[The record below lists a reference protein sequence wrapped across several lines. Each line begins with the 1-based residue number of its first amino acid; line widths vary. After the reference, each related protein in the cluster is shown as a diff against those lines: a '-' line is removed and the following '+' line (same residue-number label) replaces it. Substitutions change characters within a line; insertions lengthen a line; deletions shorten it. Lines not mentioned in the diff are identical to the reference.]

1 MAVHHSK
8 RMQQFT
14 PRTHWRSLLATLTA
28 ALLCVAVAWPQTP
41 RIIQAGLILDGVPA
55 TDADLALRVQ
65 RWQQSRPT
73 RLLDWMADGSL
84 LVTSRVGDEE
94 QLLRVVAPL
103 QSPEQL
109 SYFAGRVQMATARA
123 FTNDTLALIKGD
135 ATGAPQLYLLDV
147 PARRERLLLGAPDGA
162 NAPLWS
168 HDGKRLAY
176 GARLRNGQSSD
187 LYVMD
192 VQGGAA
198 QLLAS
203 GGEWRALDWSLNDRY
218 LLAMQRDANG
228 GEQLQRIELATM
240 SMQSLAPPPPP
251 PATKAHRGRRRAPE
265 APRTVRIRD
274 ARFAPD
280 GGSVIVLSADG
291 AGSYR
296 LLQQLIASGETQQ
309 LSLPMTHDVEHFSL
323 SADARYLAYDYSDR
337 GQSRLTLLD
346 RRAGAEKIIAG
357 LPRGAISTLRFD
369 RVGTRLAIGL
379 EHAAAPS
386 DAYVLDTA
394 TGSTVRWT
402 QSEVGPI
409 NVGLLSVP
417 VPFRF
422 RTVDATRLGTDEP
435 NALIY
440 RPLGAA
446 ARQHPCP
453 VLILL
458 PATGSQAFAGFDAEL
473 QMLVNELGLTV
484 ITPSLHGSDGR
495 VSREAAVRDVGALL
509 AWIGL
514 QADLDRNQVAIVG
527 SGASSEVALAA
538 LTLYSERLQR
548 GVIIDGTPDAGD
560 MQQLQRPVLIARG
573 FQPPPLAVSQAEML
587 LWRARA
593 TRSESWLVSVAPD
606 APAATMTTQRGE
618 LSRLI
623 AQFLLPL
630 TSGRTAA
637 AVLR

>member
-1 MAVHHSK
+1 
-8 RMQQFT
+8 MQQFT
-14 PRTHWRSLLATLTA
+14 PRTHWRYLLASLTA
-28 ALLCVAVAWPQTP
+28 ALLCAAAAWPQTP

-55 TDADLALRVQ
+55 SDADLAQRVQ

-73 RLLDWMADGSL
+73 RLLDWLADGSL
-84 LVTSRVGDEE
+84 LVTSRVGDDE

-109 SYFAGRVQMATARA
+109 SFFAGRVQMATAQA
-123 FTNDTLALIKGD
+123 FTSDTLALIKSD
-135 ATGAPQLYLLDV
+135 AAGAPQLYLLDV

-192 VQGGAA
+192 VLGGAA

-228 GEQLQRIELATM
+228 DEQLQRIELATTNV
-240 SMQSLAPPPPP
+240 QSLAPPPP
-251 PATKAHRGRRRAPE
+251 ATTAHRGRKRAPE
-265 APRTVRIRD
+265 APRTVHIRD
-274 ARFAPD
+274 ARFTPD
-280 GGSVIVLSADG
+280 GGSVIVLGADG

-296 LLQQLIASGETQQ
+296 LLQQLISSGETQQ
-309 LSLPMTHDVEHFSL
+309 LSLPMNHDVEHFSL
-323 SADARYLAYDYSDR
+323 SADARYVAYDYSDR

-346 RRAGAEKIIAG
+346 RRAGAEKIVAG
-357 LPRGAISTLRFD
+357 LPRGAISALRFD
-369 RVGTRLAIGL
+369 RAGTRLAIGL

-386 DAYVLDTA
+386 DAYVLDAA
-394 TGSTVRWT
+394 TGSATRWT
-402 QSEVGPI
+402 QSELGPI

-422 RTVDATRLGTDEP
+422 RTVDATGLGADEP

-446 ARQHPCP
+446 AHRHPCP

-458 PATGSQAFAGFDAEL
+458 PAAGSRAIAGFDAEL

-484 ITPSLHGSDGR
+484 LTPSLHGSDGR

-560 MQQLQRPVLIARG
+560 MLQLQRPVLIARG
-573 FQPPPLAVSQAEML
+573 FQPPPLALSQAEVL

-606 APAATMTTQRGE
+606 APAATATTQRGE

-637 AVLR
+637 TVLR